1 MTFEEMREEII
12 EELKAELSEDG
23 EALDATALKLLES
36 KVRGAIR
43 EVRATRRYP
52 SSYTA
57 EMIDADMEQFYSN
70 AKNLALYDFNHIGIE
85 FQTGSTENG
94 ISRTFSQRESMLGG
108 VIPLGRIV

>member
-57 EMIDADMEQFYSN
+57 EMIDADMEKYYSN

-85 FQTGSTENG
+85 FQVGSSENG
-94 ISRTFSQRESMLGG
+94 ISRTYAERESMFSG
-108 VIPLGRIV
+108 VIPLGKVL